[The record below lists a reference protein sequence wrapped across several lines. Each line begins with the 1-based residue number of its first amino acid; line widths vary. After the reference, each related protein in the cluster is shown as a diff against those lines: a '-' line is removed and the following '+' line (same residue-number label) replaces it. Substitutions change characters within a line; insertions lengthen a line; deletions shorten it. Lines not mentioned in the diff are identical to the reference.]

1 MKKGKI
7 NTKQLVDILNDD
19 NIQIKGIRTIDDNN
33 FSIDFDI
40 EDDDE
45 YYCDLI
51 DANTSIVPDKY
62 NDHQRFIDQDKYID
76 EDLLKMRTFEEDF
89 DQDYKKGMY
98 LARLNNQ
105 SIVEKMTNEMAD
117 VYKSHLSTILEY
129 NTQQLFH
136 GLQGLRAQMS
146 DYVRSLVTRK

>member
-76 EDLLKMRTFEEDF
+76 
-89 DQDYKKGMY
+89 
-98 LARLNNQ
+98 
-105 SIVEKMTNEMAD
+105 
-117 VYKSHLSTILEY
+117 
-129 NTQQLFH
+129 
-136 GLQGLRAQMS
+136 
-146 DYVRSLVTRK
+146 